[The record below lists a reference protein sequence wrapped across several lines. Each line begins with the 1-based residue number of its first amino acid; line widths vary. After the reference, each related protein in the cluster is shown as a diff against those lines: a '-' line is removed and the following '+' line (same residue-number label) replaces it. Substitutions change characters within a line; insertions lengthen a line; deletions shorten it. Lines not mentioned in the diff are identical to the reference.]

1 MRSEAVPGA
10 LRDTTDRAHAPA
22 AVAVPR
28 VWALEV
34 EAVFVAAV
42 VAGAGR
48 PVHFGSEFMG

>member
-10 LRDTTDRAHAPA
+10 LGDTTDRAHAPA